1 MMENIK
7 SNAGQGL
14 GIAGLVLGIISL
26 TIAFIPCIGLLA
38 LIPGAIAV
46 TFSAIAYN
54 QAIKGNGARGLIV
67 AALII
72 SIIGTS
78 VAAIWGLVFASI
90 GHKAPWIKNQ
100 IENAIE
106 EETGKSIDENMAEFG
121 TNMENVLEQ
130 LENKADSGAIKIEIN
145 KPMTDDQFNRFIE
158 GYEKLIKETIYLKKK
173 SKNGDSKAIQAY
185 SGVSLKLTQ
194 LISKLV
200 TATPEFTKEQ
210 QEQLNDVNKKYE
222 DELDSLK
229 K

>member
-1 MMENIK
+1 MDNNK

-14 GIAGLVLGIISL
+14 GIAGLVLGIIAL
-26 TIAFIPCIGLLA
+26 IIAFIPCIGLLA
-38 LIPGAIAV
+38 LIPGAIAI

-54 QAIKGNGARGLIV
+54 QATKGNGAKSLII

-106 EETGKSIDENMAEFG
+106 EETGKGIDENMAEFG
-121 TNMENVLEQ
+121 NNLEKVLEQ
-130 LENKADSGAIKIEIN
+130 LENKVDSGTLKIEIN
-145 KPMTDDQFNRFIE
+145 NPMTDEQFNKFLG
-158 GYEKLIKETIYLKKK
+158 GYEKLIKETIHLHKK
-173 SKNGDSKAIQAY
+173 SKNGESKAIQAY
-185 SGVSLKLTQ
+185 SEVSLKLTEV
-194 LISKLV
+194 ITKL
-200 TATPEFTKEQ
+200 ATSVSSFTEDQ
-210 QEQLNDVNKKYE
+210 QEQLNKLNKKYE
-222 DELDSLK
+222 NELDSLK

>member
-1 MMENIK
+1 MENNK

-14 GIAGLVLGIISL
+14 GIAGLVLGIIAL
-26 TIAFIPCIGLLA
+26 VIAFIPCIGLLA
-38 LIPGAIAV
+38 LIPGAIAI

-54 QAIKGNGARGLIV
+54 QATKGNGAKGLII
-67 AALII
+67 AALVI

-106 EETGKSIDENMAEFG
+106 EETGKGFDENMAEFG
-121 TNMENVLEQ
+121 NNLEKVLEQ
-130 LENKADSGAIKIEIN
+130 LENKVDSGALKIEIN
-145 KPMTDDQFNRFIE
+145 KPMTDEQFNKFLE
-158 GYEKLIKETIYLKKK
+158 GYEKLIKETIHLQKK

-185 SGVSLKLTQ
+185 SEVSLKLTQ
-194 LISKLV
+194 LITKL
-200 TATPEFTKEQ
+200 ATTVSSFTEDQ
-210 QEQLNDVNKKYE
+210 QEQLNKLNKKYE
-222 DELDSLK
+222 NELDSLK